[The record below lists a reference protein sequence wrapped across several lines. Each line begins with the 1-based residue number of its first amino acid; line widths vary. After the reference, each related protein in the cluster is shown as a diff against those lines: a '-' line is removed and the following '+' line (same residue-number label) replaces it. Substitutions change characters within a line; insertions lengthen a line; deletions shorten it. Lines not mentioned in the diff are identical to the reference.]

1 MNDFHNHTLNQHE
14 AEQALTEALT
24 EETCWND
31 PSFVS
36 YWEEVCKVV
45 EDDHGIPDEGWM
57 LETILHCYKC
67 EGPTQDAIKEIR
79 EGDDPTPLTAYD
91 FYH

>member
-1 MNDFHNHTLNQHE
+1 MNDFHNHTLNQQE
-14 AEQALTEALT
+14 AEQALTAALT

-36 YWEEVCKVV
+36 YWEEVCNVV
-45 EDDHGIPDEGWM
+45 DGIPDEGWM
-57 LETILHCYKC
+57 LESILHCYKC
-67 EGPTQDAIKEIR
+67 EAPTQDAIKEIR
-79 EGDDPTPLTAYD
+79 EGDDPTPQTAYD